1 MPAPDAL
8 VPPGTPTDAEQ
19 RLRAAAFR
27 ALLST
32 RRPVA
37 PEELAGALG
46 AQVGV
51 IRETLGALVGADRIR
66 TDEGGRVVGS
76 CGLSVVPSRHE
87 LRVGRRR
94 FWTWCALDAV
104 GILGALG
111 ADGRA
116 RSRDPVTGAP
126 IEVRFRAGEPV
137 DDRAVVFLA
146 AADCCP
152 SGVDSWCP
160 KVNFFADAAA
170 ARAWAARAGVAGEV
184 VGVREAT
191 RRGAA
196 QWRPLVAA
204 VEADRGAGADG

>member
-8 VPPGTPTDAEQ
+8 VPPSVLDDAEQ
-19 RLRAAAFR
+19 RVRAAAFR

-32 RRPVA
+32 HRPVA
-37 PEELAGALG
+37 AEELAGVLG
-46 AQVGV
+46 GEAGAV
-51 IRETLGALVGADRIR
+51 RETIGALVRADRIR
-66 TDEGGRVVGS
+66 TDAAGRVVGS
-76 CGLSVVPSRHE
+76 CGLSVAPSRHE
-87 LRVGRRR
+87 LWIGRRR

-116 RSRDPVTGAP
+116 RSRDPMTGAP
-126 IEVRFRAGEPV
+126 IDVRFRAGEPV
-137 DDRAVVFLA
+137 EDRAVVFLA
-146 AADCCP
+146 AANCCP

-160 KVNFFADAAA
+160 KVNFFADAPA
-170 ARAWAARAGVAGEV
+170 ARAWAAREGVPGEV

-191 RRGAA
+191 QRGAV

-204 VEADRGAGADG
+204 ATP